1 MYEYEGRR
9 DDEMTIFLSFK
20 CKGAFTRR
28 AGHGRM
34 RTSRGIFGAREGK
47 VRGGRGHSRF
57 WVFLSIDGFPFYFLI
72 CPSFR
77 RSRNEMNVFMVET
90 SSSWCYFHC
99 CCHSSVDCC
108 NARVL

>member
-9 DDEMTIFLSFK
+9 DDGMTIFLSFE

-34 RTSRGIFGAREGK
+34 RTSRGIFGARKGK

-57 WVFLSIDGFPFYFLI
+57 FGSFFRLTVFLSI
-72 CPSFR
+72 S
-77 RSRNEMNVFMVET
+77 
-90 SSSWCYFHC
+90 
-99 CCHSSVDCC
+99 
-108 NARVL
+108 